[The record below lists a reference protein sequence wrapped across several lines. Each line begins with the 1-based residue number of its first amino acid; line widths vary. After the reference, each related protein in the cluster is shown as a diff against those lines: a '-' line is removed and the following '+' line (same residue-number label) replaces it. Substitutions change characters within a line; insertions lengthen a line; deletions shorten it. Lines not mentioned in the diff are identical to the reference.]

1 MKIFIVSVGILITL
15 AACGM
20 PPTQSS
26 PTQAVVLPQISPA
39 PAPTATQD
47 LREERVAFDTSD
59 WQTDFK
65 RHSVSFSQI
74 ISGGVP
80 KDGIPAIDEPKFVS
94 AVEATTWLKDNEP
107 VLLYQNNGDA
117 RAYPMQILIW
127 HEIVNDTVGG
137 KFVTITFCPL
147 CNTSIV
153 FERVVAGQTTTFGTT
168 GKLRYSDLVMY
179 DRLSETWWQQATGEA
194 IVGEHTG
201 DKLRFLPSQVIS
213 FGDFKTRFPD
223 GKVLSRETGYSRN
236 YGANPYVGYD
246 DPNKAPFL
254 YRGPET
260 PGALRPTDYVV
271 TLAIGDTAIAYPL
284 RVLAEKH
291 VINDTVADQ
300 DIAVFWKGGTSSALD
315 ARTIAQGKDIGATG
329 VFSRKLNDRTLL
341 FVVDGDRF
349 KDAETGT
356 AWSILGKAVEGA
368 LAGQQLTPLFHGNHF
383 WFAWAAFQPDSKLY
397 GDKR

>member
-1 MKIFIVSVGILITL
+1 MKSVLAIYLAMVLL
-15 AACGM
+15 AACSAGNESLT
-20 PPTQSS
+20 PTN
-26 PTQAVVLPQISPA
+26 PLPVSTLTA
-39 PAPTATQD
+39 LPTATQSVH
-47 LREERVAFDTSD
+47 EERVPFDTSD
-59 WQTDFK
+59 WRTDFK
-65 RHSVSFSQI
+65 KHSVPFSDI

-80 KDGIPAIDEPKFVS
+80 KDAIPAIDKPKFVS
-94 AVEATTWLKDNEP
+94 AVEANAWLKDNEP
-107 VLLYQNNGDA
+107 VVLYQNNREA

-137 KFVTITFCPL
+137 KFVVITFCPL

-153 FERVVAGQTTTFGTT
+153 FERIVAGQTTTFGTT

-194 IVGEHTG
+194 ILGEHTG
-201 DKLRFLPSQVIS
+201 DKLKLLPSQVIS
-213 FGDFKTRFPD
+213 FGDFKARFPD
-223 GKVLSRETGYSRN
+223 GMVLSRETGYTRN

-254 YRGPET
+254 YHGPET
-260 PGALRPTDYVV
+260 PGVLRPTDYVA

-284 RVLAEKH
+284 RVLVEKH

-300 DIAVFWKGGTSSALD
+300 DIVVFWKGGTSSALD

-329 VFSRKLNDRTLL
+329 VYSRKLNDRTLT
-341 FVVDGDRF
+341 FIAVGDRF

-356 AWSILGKAVEGA
+356 TWNILGQAVEGA
-368 LAGQQLTPLFHGNHF
+368 LAGQQLAPLVHGNHF
-383 WFAWAAFQPDSKLY
+383 WFAWAAFRPDSKLY
-397 GDKR
+397 GDKK